1 MSPISDTSV
10 SNATGRGARRG
21 LRLDSLAIRLM
32 LLAVVLVVAT
42 AGLIGSLA
50 YTRARRALE
59 READTRLAI
68 IARDVAQSL
77 DAEIADRVSDVTS
90 WAHLGVMR
98 AVMYDD
104 VDKELAQFIRQIVGG
119 GHAYVGISCV
129 DARGRPVATAGD
141 VASILASSATAD
153 DGAPQLPVRASIV
166 AGADERSRLLQF
178 ETAIFDP
185 ERGEQPIGA
194 LLVLVDPGRLLRA
207 AETALGTAGTHLAFE
222 VRLRDPHRTIV
233 SLAAHAGESGGDEP
247 PADDASMLIG
257 TAPVRHTLADGAQ
270 LDVIVYEPVR
280 VALGAVTALRAA
292 LLKRVSMVLLL
303 GAALGGLV
311 AWRIGVPIRRLTDTV
326 REITDHGF
334 AQQPDWDFRAA
345 AGEVGLLASAFRA
358 MMERLAV
365 AQAEAVMQ
373 SRLAL
378 LGEIAA
384 NVAHEVRTP
393 LSILKTSAQLL
404 ARRELPSAEQ
414 RELAAAVTGEVDR
427 LNVVVTDLVDLARP
441 KRAAYRPESLSDI
454 VRRTAAFFATTAH
467 KQGVVLDVRIDGD
480 PSRFHGSADQ
490 IYQVL
495 LNLVHN
501 ALQAASPPGRIGLR
515 CRRDAE
521 WIVLDV
527 DDTGPGFAP
536 EILSKAFTRFCTT
549 KPDGTGLGLAIS
561 RRIVEEHGG
570 TIVAEN
576 LPGGGARVRLR
587 LRVSDGG

>member
-1 MSPISDTSV
+1 MMKCVWRRHAMPTMPASMTPSRNERKCSYRTTAYRLSRSGTVSWRYRPHSSSIRFSGERAYANSASRSLPATVNSASAPATGWSPVACRRSAPAALTPTLRYAAPGWSPAATPAASIIMSAISDTRV
-10 SNATGRGARRG
+10 SNGIGRGARRG

-77 DAEIADRVSDVTS
+77 DAEIVDRASDVTS

-141 VASILASSATAD
+141 VGSIVTSSGTAD
-153 DGAPQLPVRASIV
+153 DGAAQLPVRASIV

-178 ETAIFDP
+178 ETPIFDP
-185 ERGEQPIGA
+185 ERGEQPIGT
-194 LLVLVDPGRLLRA
+194 LLVLVDPRRLLRA
-207 AETALGTAGTHLAFE
+207 AETALGPAGTYLAFE
-222 VRLRDPHRTIV
+222 VRLRDPQRTIV
-233 SLAAHAGESGGDEP
+233 SLATHAGESAGDEP

-257 TAPVRHTLADGAQ
+257 TAPVRHTLADGAR
-270 LDVIVYEPVR
+270 LDVIVYEPVN

-292 LLKRVSMVLLL
+292 LLRRVSMVLLL
-303 GAALGGLV
+303 GTALGGLV
-311 AWRIGVPIRRLTDTV
+311 AWRIGVPIRCVTDTV
-326 REITDHGF
+326 REISDHDL
-334 AQQPDWDFRAA
+334 AQPEWDFRSA

-365 AQAEAVMQ
+365 ARAEAVMQ

-404 ARRELPSAEQ
+404 ARRQLPPDEQ
-414 RELAAAVTGEVDR
+414 RTLATNVAAEVDR
-427 LNVVVTDLVDLARP
+427 LN
-441 KRAAYRPESLSDI
+441 
-454 VRRTAAFFATTAH
+454 
-467 KQGVVLDVRIDGD
+467 
-480 PSRFHGSADQ
+480 
-490 IYQVL
+490 
-495 LNLVHN
+495 
-501 ALQAASPPGRIGLR
+501 
-515 CRRDAE
+515 
-521 WIVLDV
+521 
-527 DDTGPGFAP
+527 
-536 EILSKAFTRFCTT
+536 
-549 KPDGTGLGLAIS
+549 
-561 RRIVEEHGG
+561 
-570 TIVAEN
+570 
-576 LPGGGARVRLR
+576 
-587 LRVSDGG
+587 

>member
-1 MSPISDTSV
+1 MSAISDTRV
-10 SNATGRGARRG
+10 SNGIGRGARRG

-77 DAEIADRVSDVTS
+77 DAEIVDRASDVTS

-141 VASILASSATAD
+141 VGSIVTSSGTAD
-153 DGAPQLPVRASIV
+153 DGAAQLPVRASIV

-178 ETAIFDP
+178 ETPIFDP
-185 ERGEQPIGA
+185 ERGEQPIGT
-194 LLVLVDPGRLLRA
+194 LLVLVDPRRLLRA
-207 AETALGTAGTHLAFE
+207 AETALGPAGTYLSFE
-222 VRLRDPHRTIV
+222 VRLRDPQRTIV
-233 SLAAHAGESGGDEP
+233 SLATHAGESAGDEP

-257 TAPVRHTLADGAQ
+257 TAPVRHTLADGAR
-270 LDVIVYEPVR
+270 LDVIVYEPVN

-292 LLKRVSMVLLL
+292 LLRRVSMVLLL
-303 GAALGGLV
+303 GTALGGLV

-326 REITDHGF
+326 REISDHDL
-334 AQQPDWDFRAA
+334 AQPEWDFRSA

-365 AQAEAVMQ
+365 ARAEAVMQ

-404 ARRELPSAEQ
+404 ARRELPPAEQ

-441 KRAAYRPESLSDI
+441 KRTTYRPESLSGI
-454 VRRTAAFFATTAH
+454 VRRSAAFFATTAH

-480 PSRFHGSADQ
+480 PARFHGSADQ

-501 ALQAASPPGRIGLR
+501 ALQAVSPPGRIGLR
-515 CRRDAE
+515 CRREGE

-527 DDTGPGFAP
+527 DDSGPGFAP

-576 LPGGGARVRLR
+576 LSGGGARVRLR
-587 LRVSDGG
+587 LRVSDDG